1 MRKVLVLMIVLT
13 MSISGCST
21 SSYETYYSE
30 EESITAEPTIIKQ
43 ELEDI
48 TQGEMTEVYRNN
60 YGWTDLVSHELYS
73 DGETVLIKFH
83 FEENAKRWQ
92 MDAARTYAYNEMKY
106 VYVNNYEITP
116 YQYWRMSFG
125 NELVMK
131 VCAEIYINDNL
142 LVQDLY
148 EDDIPIKY
156 ENTAIIVDSRNIES
170 EWTMDFDSYIAKQ
183 EGINRVE
190 YQNSIFGKAIII
202 QVHSDKMLNPDIKDE
217 IKAYIKDEIADK
229 ATRDNGQ
236 DTDNDGKY
244 QYMVLELYKDGEK
257 YYEDVL
263 INQEEIEWKQ
273 FDWMNS

>member
-1 MRKVLVLMIVLT
+1 MKKILVLMLIVT

-30 EESITAEPTIIKQ
+30 EGSITAERIIIEQ

-48 TQGEMTEVYRNN
+48 TQEEMAEIYKNN
-60 YGWTDLVSHELYS
+60 YGWTDLESHELYS
-73 DGETVLIKFH
+73 DGETVLIKFY

-92 MDAARTYAYNEMKY
+92 IDAARAYAYNEMKY

-125 NELVMK
+125 NESVMK

-148 EDDIPIKY
+148 EDEILIKY
-156 ENTAIIVDSRNIES
+156 ENTAIIVDFRNIES
-170 EWTMDFDSYIAKQ
+170 EWTKDFDSYIEQQKW
-183 EGINRVE
+183 IDVLE
-190 YQNSIFGKAIII
+190 YQNSLLGKAIII
-202 QVHSDKMLNPDIKDE
+202 QIHSDNMLNPDIKDE
-217 IKAYIKDEIADK
+217 IRDYIKDEIADK
-229 ATRDNGQ
+229 ATRSNEQ
-236 DTDNDGKY
+236 DTDNNGKY
-244 QYMVLELYKDGEK
+244 QYMVLELYKNGEK

-273 FDWMNS
+273 FDWMNN